1 MRQLGTRLATVGI
14 AAAALGTGV
23 GFGLGCADRIA
34 GDRGGGQQRAS
45 SNEITPAVFA
55 QGTSS
60 SAAPTRDA
68 EEQTTI
74 RVVRQ
79 VSPAVVTVARDGGLG
94 TGVII
99 DKAGLILTNA
109 HVVGDARQVQIK
121 LKNAQTLSGTV
132 LGTDRDIDIAVVRV
146 NGGGNLP
153 TAQLGDSDELAV
165 GQKAIAIGNPLGL
178 EQTVTTG
185 VVSAVNRKISPNDV
199 AGFIQTDATINPG
212 NSGGP
217 LLNSAGQVIGI
228 NTAVLRGNGAEG
240 LGFAVPIND
249 ARKSARDLAEKGRVD
264 RAIMGIGPVSITP
277 QVVQRFGLP
286 VQEGVIVAEI
296 SRGLPADRAGIRPG
310 DIITTMDGTKIAG
323 TGDLLRIL
331 RSKAPGDV
339 VKISGVR
346 EGNGGQG
353 QRFSSEVRLIPQPVE

>member
-1 MRQLGTRLATVGI
+1 MRQLGTRLATLGI
-14 AAAALGTGV
+14 TAAALGTGV

-34 GDRGGGQQRAS
+34 GDGGGSEQRART
-45 SNEITPAVFA
+45 NVITPAVFA
-55 QGTSS
+55 QATSGTD
-60 SAAPTRDA
+60 APRDA
-68 EEQTTI
+68 EEQTVI

-79 VSPAVVTVARDGGLG
+79 VSPAVVTVGRDGGLG

-99 DKAGLILTNA
+99 DKSGLILTNA
-109 HVVGDARQVQIK
+109 HVVGNSRQVQIK
-121 LKNAQTLSGTV
+121 LKTAQTLVGTV
-132 LGTDRDIDIAVVRV
+132 LGRDQDIDIAVIRV

-153 TAQLGDSDELAV
+153 TASLGDSDALDV

-185 VVSAVNRKISPNDV
+185 VVSAINRKISPNDV

-240 LGFAVPIND
+240 LGFAVPINE
-249 ARKSARDLAEKGRVD
+249 ARKSAQDLAEKGRVD

-286 VQEGVIVAEI
+286 VEEGVIVAEV
-296 SRGLPADRAGIRPG
+296 SRGFPADRAGLQPG
-310 DIITTMDGTKIAG
+310 DIITEMDGTKLTG
-323 TGDLLRIL
+323 TGDLLGIL
-331 RSKAPGDV
+331 RSKSPGDI
-339 VKISGVR
+339 VKVSGVR
-346 EGNGGQG
+346 EGRGGRP
-353 QRFSSEVRLIPQPVE
+353 QRFTTNVPLIAQPLER

>member
-1 MRQLGTRLATVGI
+1 LRQLGTRLATVGI

-34 GDRGGGQQRAS
+34 ADRNGAS
-45 SNEITPAVFA
+45 RSNEITPAVFA
-55 QGTSS
+55 QGTTSS
-60 SAAPTRDA
+60 DAPVRDV

-99 DKAGLILTNA
+99 DKSGLILTNA
-109 HVVGDARQVQIK
+109 HVVGDARRVQIK

-146 NGGGNLP
+146 TGGGNLP
-153 TAQLGDSDELAV
+153 TAPLGDSDALAV

-249 ARKSARDLAEKGRVD
+249 ARQSAKDLAEKGRID
-264 RAIMGIGPVSITP
+264 RAIMGISPVNITP

-286 VQEGVIVAEI
+286 VQDGVIVYEV

-310 DIITTMDGTKIAG
+310 DIITEMDGTKIGG
-323 TGDLLRIL
+323 TGDLLRVL
-331 RSKAPGDV
+331 RSKSPGNTV
-339 VKISGVR
+339 RVSGVR
-346 EGNGGQG
+346 EGGARLNGV
-353 QRFSSEVRLIPQPVE
+353 EVRLIAQSQGE

>member
-23 GFGLGCADRIA
+23 GFGLGCADRMVGSDGSNVA
-34 GDRGGGQQRAS
+34 RTS

-55 QGTSS
+55 QATDGKDV
-60 SAAPTRDA
+60 ARDA

-79 VSPAVVTVARDGGLG
+79 VSPAVVTVMRDGGLG

-99 DKAGLILTNA
+99 DKSGLILTNA
-109 HVVGDARQVQIK
+109 HVVGDAQQVQVK
-121 LKNAQTLSGTV
+121 MKNAKILTGTV
-132 LGTDRDIDIAVVRV
+132 LGTDKDIDIAVVRV
-146 NGGGNLP
+146 DGGGNLP
-153 TAQLGDSDELAV
+153 TAPLGDSDSLDV

-185 VVSAVNRKISPNDV
+185 VVSAVNRKISQNDV

-249 ARKSARDLAEKGRVD
+249 ARKSAKDLAEKGRVD
-264 RAIMGIGPVSITP
+264 RAVMGISPMNITP
-277 QVVQRFGLP
+277 QLVQQFGLP
-286 VQEGVIVAEI
+286 VQEGVIVAEV
-296 SRGLPADRAGIRPG
+296 SRGLPASSAGIRPG
-310 DIITTMDGTKIAG
+310 DIITEIDGTKITG

-331 RSKAPGDV
+331 RSKTPGSS
-339 VKISGVR
+339 VKLTGVH
-346 EGNGGQG
+346 EGGGQ
-353 QRFSSEVRLIPQPVE
+353 FNAVDVRLIAQPQRQ

>member
-23 GFGLGCADRIA
+23 GFGLGCADRITGNQNSA
-34 GDRGGGQQRAS
+34 PR

-55 QGTSS
+55 QASS
-60 SAAPTRDA
+60 NSGAPARDA

-99 DKAGLILTNA
+99 DKSGLILTNA
-109 HVVGDARQVQIK
+109 HVVGDSQQVQIK

-132 LGTDRDIDIAVVRV
+132 LGRDRDIDIAVVRV

-153 TAQLGDSDELAV
+153 TAPLGDSDDLAV

-240 LGFAVPIND
+240 LGFAVPINE
-249 ARKSARDLAEKGRVD
+249 ARKSAKDLAEKGRVD
-264 RAIMGIGPVSITP
+264 RAVMGISPANITP
-277 QVVQRFGLP
+277 QIVQRFNLP
-286 VQEGVIVAEI
+286 VQEGVIVAEV

-310 DIITTMDGTKIAG
+310 DIITAMDGTKITG
-323 TGDLLRIL
+323 TGDLLRVL
-331 RSKAPGDV
+331 RAKSPGNAV
-339 VKISGVR
+339 RVSGVR
-346 EGNGGQG
+346 EGGGQLNDV
-353 QRFSSEVRLIPQPVE
+353 EVRLIAQPQGR

>member
-1 MRQLGTRLATVGI
+1 MERLITRLATVGI
-14 AAAALGTGV
+14 AALALGTGV

-34 GDRGGGQQRAS
+34 DNRNGTEQRARS
-45 SNEITPAVFA
+45 SDLAPAVFA
-55 QGTSS
+55 QSADA
-60 SAAPTRDA
+60 AAPVRDA

-99 DKAGLILTNA
+99 DKDGLILTNA
-109 HVVGDARQVQIK
+109 HVVGEARQVQIK
-121 LKNAQTLSGTV
+121 LKNAQTLTGRV
-132 LGTDRDIDIAVVRV
+132 LGTDRDIDIAVVKV
-146 NGGGNLP
+146 EGGSLP
-153 TAQLGDSDELAV
+153 TAPLGDSDVLNV

-185 VVSAVNRKISPNDV
+185 VVSAINRKISPNDV

-249 ARKSARDLAEKGRVD
+249 ARESAQQLAKTGRVE

-277 QVVQRFGLP
+277 QAVQQFGLP
-286 VQEGVIVAEI
+286 IQQGVIVMEI
-296 SRGLPADRAGIRPG
+296 TRGLPADRAGIRPG
-310 DIITTMDGTKIAG
+310 DIITKLDGKTVG
-323 TGDLLRIL
+323 GVGDLLRTL
-331 RSKAPGDV
+331 RGKAPGDTV
-339 VKISGVR
+339 SVSGIR
-346 EGNGGQG
+346 EGGRG
-353 QRFSSEVRLIPQPVE
+353 RAVPFTASVSLIAQSQEQ

>member
-1 MRQLGTRLATVGI
+1 LRQLGTRLATVGV
-14 AAAALGTGV
+14 AAVALGTGV

-34 GDRGGGQQRAS
+34 GDRNGSARTINS
-45 SNEITPAVFA
+45 EMTPAVFA
-55 QGTSS
+55 QGTGSTD
-60 SAAPTRDA
+60 APPRDA

-74 RVVRQ
+74 KVVRQ

-109 HVVGDARQVQIK
+109 HVVGDAKQVQIK
-121 LKNAQTLSGTV
+121 LKNAQTLQGTV

-146 NGGGNLP
+146 SGGGDLP
-153 TAQLGDSDELAV
+153 TAPLGDSDALAV

-185 VVSAVNRKISPNDV
+185 VVSAINRKISPNDV

-249 ARKSARDLAEKGRVD
+249 ARKSAKDLAENGRVD
-264 RAIMGIGPVSITP
+264 RAIMGIAPVSITP
-277 QVVQRFGLP
+277 QIVQRFGLP
-286 VQEGVIVAEI
+286 VEAGVIVAEV
-296 SRGLPADRAGIRPG
+296 SRGLPADRAGMRQG
-310 DIITTMDGTKIAG
+310 DLITDVDGTKIAG
-323 TGDLLRIL
+323 AGDLLRVL
-331 RSKAPGDV
+331 RSKSPGDS
-339 VKISGVR
+339 VKLGGVR
-346 EGNGGQG
+346 EGQAGQS
-353 QRFSSEVRLIPQPVE
+353 QPFNLEVRLIAQPQDR